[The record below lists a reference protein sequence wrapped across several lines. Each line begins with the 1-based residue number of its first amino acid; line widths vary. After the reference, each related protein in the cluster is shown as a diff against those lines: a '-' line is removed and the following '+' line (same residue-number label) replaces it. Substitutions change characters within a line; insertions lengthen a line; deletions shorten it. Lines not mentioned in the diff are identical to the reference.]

1 MMDVEMAE
9 CQNILQREM
18 PCYVKQKCHLK
29 NGIAM
34 K

>member
-9 CQNILQREM
+9 WQNILQREM
-18 PCYVKQKCHLK
+18 PCVKQKSHLK

>member
-9 CQNILQREM
+9 WQNILQREM
-18 PCYVKQKCHLK
+18 SCCGKQKSHLK

>member
-9 CQNILQREM
+9 WQNILQREM
-18 PCYVKQKCHLK
+18 PSCVKQKCHLK